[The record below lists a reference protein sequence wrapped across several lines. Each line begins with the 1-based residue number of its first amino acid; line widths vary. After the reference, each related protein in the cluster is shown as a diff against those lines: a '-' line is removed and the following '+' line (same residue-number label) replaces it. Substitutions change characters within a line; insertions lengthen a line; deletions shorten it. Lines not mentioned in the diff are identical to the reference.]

1 MGLAVRGNNMA
12 WQNYYA
18 NRQGGTG
25 NKYHNHKIVRDGE
38 KYDSKKELRRYEEL
52 RIMQTAGMIH
62 GLQRQKKFLLIP
74 AQREPDT
81 IGKRGGRKKGK
92 VIEHECSYIAD
103 FVYYDKNGKMVV
115 EDVKS
120 SATRTKD
127 YIIKRK
133 LMRYIHGIQIKEI

>member
-1 MGLAVRGNNMA
+1 MA
-12 WQNYYA
+12 WKSYYA
-18 NRQGGTG
+18 NRQCGTG

-127 YIIKRK
+127 YILKRK
-133 LMRYIHGIQIKEI
+133 MMLFFHHIRIVEI

>member
-1 MGLAVRGNNMA
+1 MA

-38 KYDSKKELRRYEEL
+38 KFDSKKELRRYEEL

-81 IGKRGGRKKGK
+81 VGKRGGRKKGK
-92 VIEHECSYIAD
+92 VIEHEISYYAD
-103 FVYYDKNGKMVV
+103 FFYYDQAGHEVV

-120 SATRTKD
+120 PATRTKD
-127 YIIKRK
+127 YILKRK
-133 LMRYIHGIQIKEI
+133 MLLYFHGIKIIEV